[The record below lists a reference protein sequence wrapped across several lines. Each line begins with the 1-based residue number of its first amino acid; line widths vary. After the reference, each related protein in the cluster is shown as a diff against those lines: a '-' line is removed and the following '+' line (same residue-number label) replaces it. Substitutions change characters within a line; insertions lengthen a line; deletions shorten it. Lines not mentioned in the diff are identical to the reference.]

1 VGVDRGKLTEM
12 RSKKKVIWCQTC
24 KFPLDLMINTG
35 FHAKNSS
42 FSKFCPKKVG
52 GNNSWW
58 EGAGEGF
65 ASRFYAPI
73 STVLCSIA

>member
-1 VGVDRGKLTEM
+1 
-12 RSKKKVIWCQTC
+12 
-24 KFPLDLMINTG
+24 MINTG

-65 ASRFYAPI
+65 ASRQHLSKSYKKFLGFSKLFKEMFTTHAILHNPFI
-73 STVLCSIA
+73 FCD

>member
-1 VGVDRGKLTEM
+1 
-12 RSKKKVIWCQTC
+12 
-24 KFPLDLMINTG
+24 MINTG

-65 ASRFYAPI
+65 ASRFNAPI